1 MNKTKILKTV
11 HVDPKFLK
19 KVLSNEQ
26 KTMKNPFFYN
36 KNLQR
41 LEVTWTIW
49 YANLNSI
56 LEFKNSDCNS
66 SLKYLSSNTC
76 LFFFFFFFFFFHNM
90 LNTREANYVIVFVQQ
105 TTQVPRLNQESFKLT
120 IWKSHR
126 IFLTQ

>member
-41 LEVTWTIW
+41 LEVT
-49 YANLNSI
+49 
-56 LEFKNSDCNS
+56 
-66 SLKYLSSNTC
+66 
-76 LFFFFFFFFFFHNM
+76 
-90 LNTREANYVIVFVQQ
+90 
-105 TTQVPRLNQESFKLT
+105 
-120 IWKSHR
+120 
-126 IFLTQ
+126 